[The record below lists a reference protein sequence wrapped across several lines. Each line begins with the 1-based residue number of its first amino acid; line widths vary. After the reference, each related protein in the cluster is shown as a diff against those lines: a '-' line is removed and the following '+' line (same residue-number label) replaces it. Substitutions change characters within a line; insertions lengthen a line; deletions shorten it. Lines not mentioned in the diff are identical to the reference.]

1 MTDVHR
7 VTLRALL
14 LAVLFGLT
22 LMHTFGHAA
31 HAGPH
36 HPESASANT
45 QAVPAAAPAFQ
56 QDDCHG
62 CGDHQPWQAFSV
74 CMAVL
79 SALALLAIAWFW
91 LRRAAGRVHPPRPA
105 AAAFA
110 CSRGPPAVEPLR
122 IRLARLSV
130 SRT

>member
-1 MTDVHR
+1 MYR
-7 VTLRALL
+7 VTLRGLL

-31 HAGPH
+31 HVGPH
-36 HPESASANT
+36 HPDAAGGNT
-45 QAVPAAAPAFQ
+45 HAVPAAAPAVE

-79 SALALLAIAWFW
+79 SALVLIAIALFW

-110 CSRGPPAVEPLR
+110 CSRGPPAVDPLR

-130 SRT
+130 LRT

>member
-1 MTDVHR
+1 MHW

-22 LMHTFGHAA
+22 FMHTFGHAA
-31 HAGPH
+31 HTGAH
-36 HPESASANT
+36 HPDAVGAYT
-45 QAVPAAAPAFQ
+45 HAVPAAAPAIQ
-56 QDDCHG
+56 VGDCHG
-62 CGDHQPWQAFSV
+62 CGDHQPWQTFSV

-79 SALALLAIAWFW
+79 SALALLAIALFW
-91 LRRAAGRVHPPRPA
+91 LRRAAGRVQA
-105 AAAFA
+105 ARSTAVAFA
-110 CSRGPPAVEPLR
+110 SSRGPPAVDPLR

>member
-14 LAVLFGLT
+14 MAVLFGLT
-22 LMHTFGHAA
+22 VMHTFGHAA

-36 HPESASANT
+36 HPDAAGAYT
-45 QAVPAAAPAFQ
+45 HAAPVAVPAFQ

-79 SALALLAIAWFW
+79 SALVLLAIALFW

-105 AAAFA
+105 AAAFH
-110 CSRGPPAVEPLR
+110 CSRGPPTVDPLR

>member
-1 MTDVHR
+1 MHR
-7 VTLRALL
+7 VTLRVLL

-36 HPESASANT
+36 HQDAYT
-45 QAVPAAAPAFQ
+45 HAVPAAAPAFQ

-62 CGDHQPWQAFSV
+62 CGDHQPWHAFSV

-79 SALALLAIAWFW
+79 SALALLAIALCW
-91 LRRAAGRVHPPRPA
+91 LRRAAGRVQPPRPA
-105 AAAFA
+105 AVAFA
-110 CSRGPPAVEPLR
+110 CSRGPPVVDPLR

-130 SRT
+130 LRT

>member
-1 MTDVHR
+1 MHR
-7 VTLRALL
+7 VTLRVLL
-14 LAVLFGLT
+14 MAVLFGLT

-36 HPESASANT
+36 HPDAAGAYSHTAPT
-45 QAVPAAAPAFQ
+45 AVPAFQ
-56 QDDCHG
+56 PDDCHG

-79 SALALLAIAWFW
+79 SALALLAIALFW

-105 AAAFA
+105 AAASA
-110 CSRGPPAVEPLR
+110 CSRGPPAVDPLR
-122 IRLARLSV
+122 LRLARLSV